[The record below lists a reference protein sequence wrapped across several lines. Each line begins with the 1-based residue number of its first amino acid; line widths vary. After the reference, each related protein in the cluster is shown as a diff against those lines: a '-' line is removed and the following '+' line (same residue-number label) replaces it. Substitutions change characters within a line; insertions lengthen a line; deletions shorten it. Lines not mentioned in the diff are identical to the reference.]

1 MLQASGTTA
10 EGVTTTE
17 AIERELATAD
27 VFFEDWTS
35 VASGLDQLGSN

>member
-27 VFFEDWTS
+27 VFFEDWNS
-35 VASGLDQLGSN
+35 VADAIYDEPK